1 MKFNT
6 FYKLYYLHRLK
17 KSKFLLKI
25 YLFIILPI
33 RYLINLYFLPSSK
46 NIEILGKENS
56 ELFNKNLNFLF
67 EFFNS
72 DKGDFF
78 SDQYMQP
85 LKINKKKIDGH
96 GYANIYENF
105 FAHKKND
112 YINILELGTFYGNG
126 AASLFFYFKN
136 AKIFSGDIYPDLFRY
151 KSNRIKNFYIDTS
164 DENSIKNKILNND
177 LMFDIIIEDAGHFF
191 KDQIISLFM
200 IFKKVKPGGIFII
213 EELDFPDTRSDMNIY
228 KESPTLRKIISLIKE
243 KKDFQSKYVLDEDKI
258 FFLENFDSIEIFSGK
273 KNEVAI
279 IKKK

>member
-1 MKFNT
+1 M
-6 FYKLYYLHRLK
+6 
-17 KSKFLLKI
+17 
-25 YLFIILPI
+25 
-33 RYLINLYFLPSSK
+33 
-46 NIEILGKENS
+46 
-56 ELFNKNLNFLF
+56 
-67 EFFNS
+67 
-72 DKGDFF
+72 
-78 SDQYMQP
+78 
-85 LKINKKKIDGH
+85 
-96 GYANIYENF
+96 
-105 FAHKKND
+105 
-112 YINILELGTFYGNG
+112 
-126 AASLFFYFKN
+126 FFYFKN